1 MTLLREFGGFAG
13 RSVSR
18 KSITRCSDEACV
30 NLSVTFHR
38 KNCIVCNRRGFH
50 FEIQCLLPRLC
61 EMGPAGGNNG

>member
-30 NLSVTFHR
+30 QCNLQLGPKNSRQVTGALG
-38 KNCIVCNRRGFH
+38 ISS
-50 FEIQCLLPRLC
+50 
-61 EMGPAGGNNG
+61 